1 MLPYYSL
8 LNNTSIISKKF
19 IHNIYT
25 IKISSMSSVP
35 NPIFSLVW
43 FLGITVMF
51 FIIRYITADTY
62 KLIFFVIYIFLLII
76 GEFFINLQLTSAIC
90 GTNQTGTA
98 LIVTFIP
105 WLVIFGLLNV
115 LLIVFK
121 GWKQP
126 FSNTFGY
133 LTTRLMGISGL
144 LDEILKSQS
153 DNSVG
158 KAGEGLENIYND
170 KSLFINEI
178 PLEEYDSFWKNMQD
192 YFKPEAFSNAELKD
206 KLKMMV
212 FLKDLV
218 AEFVW
223 FSLTGCLVTSVAF
236 NYIAN
241 TTCTKS
247 VKEMHKQHES
257 TKNKNAAQHEKNAG
271 APKPRIYTL
280 KE

>member
-1 MLPYYSL
+1 
-8 LNNTSIISKKF
+8 
-19 IHNIYT
+19 
-25 IKISSMSSVP
+25 MSSTP

-43 FLGITVMF
+43 FFAITVLF
-51 FIIRYITADTY
+51 FIIRYITADSS
-62 KLIFFVIYIFLLII
+62 KLIFFVIYVFLLIL
-76 GEFFINLQLTSAIC
+76 GELFINLQLTSAIC
-90 GTNQTGTA
+90 GTTQTGTA
-98 LIVTFIP
+98 LLVTFIP

-133 LTTRLMGISGL
+133 VMTRLMGISGL
-144 LDEILKSQS
+144 LDEILKSKS
-153 DNSVG
+153 DISVG

-178 PLEEYDSFWKNMQD
+178 PLEEFDSFWKNMQD

-241 TTCTKS
+241 TKCS
-247 VKEMHKQHES
+247 QSEKEMRKRHET
-257 TKNKNAAQHEKNAG
+257 TKNKNAEQHEKNAT

-280 KE
+280 KD